1 MASAALTAHACLR
14 HFVMTEPHCRIAAP
28 APWCLQ
34 GFQVTGDQLERC
46 ISGLIAL
53 QQLHV
58 HDTDPWLLHSGQ
70 MTAVATA
77 LTCLTLVTRDGW
89 ELLNVRGSSSSS
101 SSAAAAELAPAHGA
115 AGSGCSCGGHASSER
130 GTLRDWGLQLAGMAS
145 SARRPA
151 SGSPQ
156 PPEAA
161 AAPAGSSG
169 SGQRPGRRSN
179 SGTGVGSS
187 SSASASA
194 ARRLSAFDERH
205 RYSTQQLLALR
216 GGGDSSGDGG
226 AAPARGLHES
236 IPLELR
242 RV

>member
-1 MASAALTAHACLR
+1 
-14 HFVMTEPHCRIAAP
+14 MTEPHCRIAAP

-101 SSAAAAELAPAHGA
+101 SSAAWQQYGSALSCDACDASQHFQLVTGA
-115 AGSGCSCGGHASSER
+115 
-130 GTLRDWGLQLAGMAS
+130 
-145 SARRPA
+145 
-151 SGSPQ
+151 
-156 PPEAA
+156 
-161 AAPAGSSG
+161 
-169 SGQRPGRRSN
+169 
-179 SGTGVGSS
+179 TGVRTCG
-187 SSASASA
+187 
-194 ARRLSAFDERH
+194 E
-205 RYSTQQLLALR
+205 
-216 GGGDSSGDGG
+216 
-226 AAPARGLHES
+226 
-236 IPLELR
+236 
-242 RV
+242 